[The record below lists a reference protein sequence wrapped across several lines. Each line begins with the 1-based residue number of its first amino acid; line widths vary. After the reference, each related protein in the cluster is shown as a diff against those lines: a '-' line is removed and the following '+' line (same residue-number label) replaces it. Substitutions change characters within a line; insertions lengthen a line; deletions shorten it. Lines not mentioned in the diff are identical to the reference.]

1 MANSADKNMKT
12 NAEKTAQK
20 NGKGKTGVKMNMIEQ
35 SINGHSDVL
44 GSYTGV
50 PLIDDEY
57 PVQDQDDL

>member
-1 MANSADKNMKT
+1 MADNADKNMKMDT
-12 NAEKTAQK
+12 EKTVQK
-20 NGKGKTGVKMNMIEQ
+20 KGKGKIGVKMNMIEQ
-35 SINGHSDVL
+35 SVKGHSDVL